1 MALWKNPQDNSVHD
15 DMDGTALSLP
25 IWPQGMVQITQAE
38 ADVLLA
44 PPPPTLAQVFAQA
57 EVAVQT
63 MLDDF
68 AKTWQYESILS
79 AASYAY
85 STVPKFK
92 AEALALVAW
101 RDAVWSTCYVEMA
114 AIQGGTQAM
123 PSSVQV
129 FVSSLPS
136 SPVRPD

>member
-1 MALWKNPQDNSVHD
+1 MALWKDTNNKVHD
-15 DMDGTALSLP
+15 DMDGTALHLLP
-25 IWPQGMVQITQAE
+25 AGCVPITQAE
-38 ADVLLA
+38 ADALLA
-44 PPPPTLAQVFAQA
+44 PPPPTLAQVFSQA

-85 STVPKFK
+85 STIPKFK

-101 RDAVWSTCYVEMA
+101 RDAVWSACYVEMA
-114 AIQGGTQAM
+114 AIQGGSPMPTTQAFL
-123 PSSVQV
+123 SA
-129 FVSSLPS
+129 LPQP
-136 SPVRPD
+136 PVRPV

>member
-1 MALWKNPQDNSVHD
+1 MSLWKDANNEIHD
-15 DMDGTALSLP
+15 DADGAALDLP
-25 IWPQGMVQITQAE
+25 LWPKGMKQITQEE
-38 ADVLLA
+38 ADDLLT
-44 PPPPTLAQVFAQA
+44 PPPLTPAQSFAQA

-79 AASYAY
+79 AVSYAY
-85 STVPKFK
+85 SAIPKFK

-101 RDAVWSTCYVEMA
+101 RDAVWSACYTKMA
-114 AIQGGTQAM
+114 AIEGGTQAM
-123 PSSVQV
+123 PSSIQV
-129 FVSSLPS
+129 FLSSLPS